1 MRFRDEKP
9 GDLDRA
15 RAAVAAWRDSHPAGT
30 DADLIAAVGPA
41 FHPDWSVVLRGVLF
55 GEDRHRA
62 RRTTGVVPGNARQI
76 R

>member
-9 GDLDRA
+9 GDLDRV

-30 DADLIAAVGPA
+30 ADDLVAAVGPA
-41 FHPDWSVVLRGVLF
+41 FCPEWAAVLRGVLF
-55 GEDRHRA
+55 ATDRHRA
-62 RRTTGVVPGNARQI
+62 RAITGVVPGSAGAI

>member
-15 RAAVAAWRDSHPAGT
+15 RAAVAAWRHSHPAGT
-30 DADLIAAVGPA
+30 DAELIAAVGPA

-55 GEDRHRA
+55 AEDRHRA

>member
-1 MRFRDEKP
+1 VRFRDEKP

-41 FHPDWSVVLRGVLF
+41 FHPDWAVVLRGVLF
-55 GEDRHRA
+55 AEDRNRA
-62 RRTTGVVPGNARQI
+62 RKSTSDGGEI